1 VKLKVSMVIGVLP
14 GLNKAD
20 VAVRY
25 RRLDFQPA
33 VAVSKA
39 RKRLAW
45 SFPERRAAIMA
56 ADNPDRHP
64 AQTPVIPV
72 SDAPNA
78 ALHFL

>member
-1 VKLKVSMVIGVLP
+1 
-14 GLNKAD
+14 
-20 VAVRY
+20 
-25 RRLDFQPA
+25 
-33 VAVSKA
+33 
-39 RKRLAW
+39 
-45 SFPERRAAIMA
+45 MA